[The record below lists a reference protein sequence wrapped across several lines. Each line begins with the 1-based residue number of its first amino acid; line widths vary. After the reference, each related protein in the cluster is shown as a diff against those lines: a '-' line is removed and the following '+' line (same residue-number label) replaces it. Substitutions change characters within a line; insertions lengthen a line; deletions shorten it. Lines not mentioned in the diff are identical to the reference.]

1 MKYRVLPYLPR
12 ISSADA
18 PKDVA
23 HKIETFLNQNSGSNG
38 RFSQMLEVP
47 VMVKDDKTQET
58 KIEKYAVWV
67 FEDRWLSF
75 IQTLKYSV

>member
-1 MKYRVLPYLPR
+1 MKYRVIPYLPR

-23 HKIETFLNQNSGSNG
+23 HKIETFLNQNSGSIG
-38 RFSQMLEVP
+38 RFSRMLEVP

-67 FEDRWLSF
+67 FEDR
-75 IQTLKYSV
+75 